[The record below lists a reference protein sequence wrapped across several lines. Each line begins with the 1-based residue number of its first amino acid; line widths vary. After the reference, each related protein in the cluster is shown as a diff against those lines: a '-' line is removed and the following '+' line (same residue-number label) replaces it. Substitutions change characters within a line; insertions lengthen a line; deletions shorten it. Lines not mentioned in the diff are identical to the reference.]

1 MSISDLQDSAFE
13 YDALPTPTSIRLL
26 SLAKRRKD
34 TGDAFGD
41 QPLME
46 VVLRTVDLS
55 DAPIYK
61 ALSYTWGHPYGVPTD
76 PVSNAY
82 DDSLPIVMN
91 GRSVSIKRNLHEAL
105 SQFLDPSA
113 VHNHGIG
120 RLHPLDQKTEL
131 IQASAQ
137 GNQKLVAHCLERGA
151 DIHARD
157 EPGGTAL
164 HYAAENGHLE
174 TVKALLSWGADEE
187 SVDKRGRTPLTCCK
201 EGKRGQH
208 EEVSRILTGNDDQTK
223 QTISEGNYTK
233 NDAFVGFD
241 LWIDSLCIN
250 QNDIAERNAQVALM
264 ATIYASATS
273 VVAWLGPDDQ
283 ETEHIYSVFPAGG
296 KVRKDGKVADPKPD
310 RWEATKALDLLSRR
324 AWFRRRWVIQEFCL
338 AHEIEMYCGHF
349 SLDPVNWP
357 PGFVV
362 GISPGTQTVYQLL
375 CLRRWYSYADAA
387 YLGPNARGSS
397 QLPGLTSLMRT
408 TWDSE
413 STDPRD
419 RVFALLGLAAKA
431 SAEAGSAALVADY
444 SKSLADVFIE
454 AGRHFVEDRTEST
467 AAINGE
473 KEPLEPLEGLS
484 YVQNPSFDA
493 ATGET
498 PGRLLS
504 VPSWVPNFHQKMT
517 TGRIYR
523 PEFSACG
530 KDMQHRAQDLD
541 RLTLGVDGLLFDTI
555 TEVETKRIGQEPRQ
569 EPYAANLA
577 QWFGIISRLGNE
589 YPGDADLTRIN
600 LLRRTLM
607 ADDGN
612 VGSTQAQPN
621 NAPFRDFLC
630 HHLSRESMSDEQRS
644 DILGQATS
652 LSTPADRDLIPTLDM
667 VQTFKGP
674 KSNVDAYR
682 LGLYKYNQNRV
693 LVRSAL
699 GYLGLGPADSRQGDQ
714 IWLLAGGR
722 TPYILRPLDSPS
734 TKGNR
739 RFHFVGES
747 YVHGIMFGEAVKG
760 REVGFAPIPI
770 I

>member
-1 MSISDLQDSAFE
+1 MPISDLQDGTFE

-34 TGDAFGD
+34 TADALGA
-41 QPLME
+41 QHLIE

-55 DAPIYK
+55 DVPIYK
-61 ALSYTWGHPYGVPTD
+61 ALSYTWGHPYSAPTD
-76 PVSNAY
+76 PSSDTY
-82 DDSLPIVMN
+82 DDPLPIVMN
-91 GRSVSIKRNLHEAL
+91 GRLVSIKRNLHEAL
-105 SQFLDPSA
+105 TQFLDPSA
-113 VHNHGIG
+113 VHNHGID

-131 IQASAQ
+131 IRASAECDH
-137 GNQKLVAHCLERGA
+137 KLVAHCLERGA
-151 DIHARD
+151 DIHGRD
-157 EPGGTAL
+157 EFGGTAL
-164 HYAAENGHLE
+164 HYAAEKRHLE
-174 TVKALLSWGADEE
+174 TVRTLISWGADAG
-187 SVDKRGRTPLTCCK
+187 SVDGRGRTPLACCK
-201 EGKRGQH
+201 EGKKGQH
-208 EEVSRILTGNDDQTK
+208 EEVSRILAGYDDQTK
-223 QTISEGNYTK
+223 YTISEGNHTK
-233 NDAFVGFD
+233 NDAFLGFD

-264 ATIYASATS
+264 ATIYSTATS
-273 VVAWLGPDDQ
+273 VVAWLGPDD
-283 ETEHIYSVFPAGG
+283 EDTEHIYSVFPVGG
-296 KVRKDGKVADPKPD
+296 KVRKDGKVTDPKPD

-357 PGFVV
+357 PGFIV

-387 YLGPNARGSS
+387 YLGSNTPGSS

-419 RVFALLGLAAKA
+419 RVFALLGLASKA
-431 SAEAGSAALVADY
+431 PAGSAALIADY

-467 AAINGE
+467 AAMNGE
-473 KEPLEPLEGLS
+473 KELLEPLEGLS
-484 YVQNPSFDA
+484 YVQNRSLEA

-498 PGRLLS
+498 PGRLAG
-504 VPSWVPNFHQKMT
+504 VPSWVPNFHQKLT

-530 KDMQHRAQDLD
+530 KGVQHRAQDLD

-555 TEVETKRIGQEPRQ
+555 AEVETKRIGQEPRQ

-577 QWFGIISRLGNE
+577 EWFGIISRLGNE
-589 YPGDADLTRIN
+589 YPGDPNLMRIN
-600 LLRRTLM
+600 LLRRTLT

-612 VGSTQAQPN
+612 AGSTQARPN
-621 NAPFRDFLC
+621 NEPFRDFVC
-630 HHLSRESMSDEQRS
+630 YDLSRESMSDEQRR
-644 DILGQATS
+644 DILGLATS
-652 LSTPADRDLIPTLDM
+652 LSTPGDRDLIPTLDM
-667 VQTFKGP
+667 VQAFKGP
-674 KSNVDAYR
+674 QSNVDAYR
-682 LGLYKYNQNRV
+682 LGLYKYNQNRI

-699 GYLGLGPADSRQGDQ
+699 GYLGLGPADSRPGDQ

-722 TPYILRPLDSPS
+722 TPYILRPLDSSS
-734 TKGNR
+734 TEGKKH
-739 RFHFVGES
+739 FHFVGES
-747 YVHGIMFGEAVKG
+747 YVHGIMFGEAMKDV
-760 REVGFAPIPI
+760 EVGFAPIQI